1 MVLNQG
7 IRLIIVGRTITP
19 IKEDN
24 LEMQSSFYS
33 WRNIQP
39 AAKTRIQLYKLNM
52 IRKEEI
58 FTPKLKCKLLKLQR
72 FSLKV

>member
-1 MVLNQG
+1 MILNQG

-58 FTPKLKCKLLKLQR
+58 FTPKLNVLI
-72 FSLKV
+72 F